1 MTPERYARVG
11 ELYHQILSRPQD
23 ERAEFLEESCGDD
36 DTLRDE
42 VESLLAAH
50 DAAQS
55 FIETPAIAAV
65 AASAAADDQPI
76 AAGSR
81 IGPYE
86 VRGLLGRGGMGD
98 VYRAH
103 DPRLGRD
110 VALKLLP
117 PRFTLEAQRLERFEG
132 EARLLASLNHPNI
145 GALYGIEESEGQP
158 ILVLELVDG
167 STLEQRLASAPMAL
181 PEALRV
187 ASQIVEALAAAHEHG
202 IIHRDLKPAN
212 IVIRSDG
219 VVKVLDFGLAISFSA
234 GDSDGDTVS
243 GDPLARMTMR
253 GQVVG
258 TPAYMSPE
266 QAEGKPVDAR
276 SDVFAFGIVLYEMI
290 CGQRPFR
297 GDTALAVLASAL
309 HGTPKRPSRVRRGVP
324 KAIEQLILRC
334 LEKSPDARFSSA
346 AAIRQAFARLERPA
360 RAARISALKA
370 AVVAATA
377 VIAVGTAGWTWRSH
391 QTAVRVR
398 SVEDTL
404 VPEIA
409 RLIQADRTLEAR
421 RLFREAEE
429 MSPSSRAL
437 FKLAEGVAAHPV
449 LFESDPPG
457 AQIFLS
463 DYVAGAANNG
473 SQWQLVG
480 LTPVKFEVP
489 TWGFFRIRMVKSGF
503 SPVDRTFGGV
513 EEVRI
518 PLDPEHNVPPGM
530 VRVPATAATTTPPP
544 VALASFWIDRY
555 EVTNSD
561 YKKFVDA
568 GGYQN
573 PQYWKAPFIRDGKTL
588 SWQAAMAAFRDATGR
603 PGPAAWQL
611 GTYADGADQMP
622 VGGVSWYE
630 ASAYAAFAGKSLPSV
645 HEWRYASG
653 VVYDSNI
660 LQLSNFSGK
669 AATLAGALRGMGP
682 FGTYDTAG
690 NLKEWTMNATER
702 GERYILGGAWD
713 EPPYAFS
720 GFDARGPFVRDETF
734 GFRCV
739 RRISGLPSAAAGTLA
754 SNRSAAL
761 KPAVADDIY
770 RVFVALHKYDKRPLA
785 TRLERTDDS
794 HQHWRRE
801 TASFT
806 AGYGNDRVLA
816 HLFLPKNARPPYQ
829 VVVMMGGSTIMDSLR
844 RVEDFDYPYEFVV
857 RSGRVLVIPAYFG
870 TLERGPT
877 PAFLPPSEARERAL
891 KWSMDLGRTIDYL
904 ETRPDIDAGKIGFY
918 GISSGAGQGV
928 RLIAVE
934 PRIRAAVLSSGGI
947 SAAPD
952 EINPWNYAPRVRTP
966 VLMVNGKFDFIYPV
980 ETNQKPLFR
989 ALGTREVDKRHI
1001 LYDGGHRNLITR
1013 PDLIGEVLN
1022 WFDKYLGAVDLH
1034 LQP

>member
-11 ELYHQILSRPQD
+11 ELYHQVLSRPQD
-23 ERAEFLEESCGDD
+23 ERLEFLDGACGDD
-36 DTLRDE
+36 DALRAE

-50 DAAQS
+50 EAAQS
-55 FIETPAIAAV
+55 FIETPAIEAV
-65 AASAAADDQPI
+65 AASAASGDRPI
-76 AAGSR
+76 APGSR
-81 IGPYE
+81 IGHYE
-86 VRGLLGRGGMGD
+86 VRDLLGRGGMGE

-103 DPRLGRD
+103 DSRLGRE
-110 VALKLLP
+110 VAVKLLP
-117 PRFTLEAQRLERFEG
+117 PRFALDAHRLARFER

-145 GALYGIEESEGQP
+145 GALYGIEESEGQRV
-158 ILVLELVDG
+158 LVLELADG
-167 STLEQRLASAPMAL
+167 STLQERLASGAMAL

-187 ASQIVEALAAAHEHG
+187 ASQIVEALAAAHGHG
-202 IIHRDLKPAN
+202 VIHRDLKPAN
-212 IVIRSDG
+212 IVIRRDG
-219 VVKVLDFGLAISFSA
+219 VVKVLDFGLAVSCSSIGSGA
-234 GDSDGDTVS
+234 ETVS
-243 GDPLARMTMR
+243 QHLVAHMTAP

-297 GDTALAVLASAL
+297 GDTALAILASAL
-309 HGTPKRPSRVRRGVP
+309 HGTPERPSRVRRGVP
-324 KAIEQLILRC
+324 KAVEKLILRC
-334 LEKSPDARFSSA
+334 LEKNPDARFSSA
-346 AAIRQAFARLERPA
+346 EAIRQAFIGIERPA
-360 RAARISALKA
+360 AVQISALKA

-377 VIAVGTAGWTWRSH
+377 VIAVGAAGWTWRSH
-391 QTAVRVR
+391 QTAVQVR
-398 SVEDTL
+398 RVEDTL

-409 RLIQADRTLEAR
+409 RLIQADRKLEAR

-437 FKLAEGVAAHPV
+437 LKLAEGVAAHPV

-457 AQIFLS
+457 AQIYLS
-463 DYVAGAANNG
+463 DYVAGAANTG
-473 SQWQLVG
+473 TQWQLVG
-480 LTPVKFEVP
+480 LTPVRFDVP

-503 SPVDRTFGGV
+503 SPVDRTFGVG

-518 PLDPEHNVPPGM
+518 ALDPEPNVPPGM
-530 VRVPATAATTTPPP
+530 VRVPATAATVTPPP
-544 VALASFWIDRY
+544 VALDSFWIDRY
-555 EVTNSD
+555 EVTNRD

-568 GGYQN
+568 GGYRK

-588 SWQAAMAAFRDATGR
+588 SWEAAMAAFRDATGR

-630 ASAYAAFAGKSLPSV
+630 ASAYAEFAGKSLPSV
-645 HEWRYASG
+645 HEWQYSSG
-653 VVYDSNI
+653 VGYDGNI

-669 AATLAGALRGMGP
+669 AATVAGALRGMGP

-690 NLKEWTMNATER
+690 NLKEWTMNATAR

-720 GFDARGPFVRDETF
+720 GFDARAPFVREETF

-739 RRISGLPSAAAGTLA
+739 RRISDLPDAAAGARAFTPPMA
-754 SNRSAAL
+754 TQ
-761 KPAVADDIY
+761 PAVADDIY
-770 RVFVALHKYDKRPLA
+770 RVFVALHNYDKRPLA
-785 TRLERTDDS
+785 SRIERSDDT
-794 HQHWRRE
+794 HQHWHRE
-801 TASFT
+801 TVSFT
-806 AGYGNDRVLA
+806 AGYGSDRVLA

-844 RVEDFDYPYEFVV
+844 RVEDFDYPFEFVV

-877 PAFLPPSEARERAL
+877 AGSLPTGEARERGL

-904 ETRPDIDAGKIGFY
+904 ETRPDIDASRIGFY
-918 GISSGAGQGV
+918 GISSGAGHGV

-934 PRIRAAVLSSGGI
+934 PRIRAAVLASGGI
-947 SAAPD
+947 LPAPE
-952 EINPWNYAPRVRTP
+952 EINSWNYAPRVRTP
-966 VLMVNGKFDFIYPV
+966 VLMVNGKFDFIFPV

-989 ALGTREVDKRHI
+989 ALGTKEADKRHI

-1022 WFDKYLGAVDLH
+1022 WFDKYLGALDL
-1034 LQP
+1034 QN